1 MNAMERYE
9 EIERS
14 IIKTYR
20 KNIWRKFIRGIND
33 YKMIN
38 AGDKIAVCLSGGAD
52 SAVMAKCAQEIHRH
66 GVVKFELEFIT
77 ADTGF
82 SDEERAR
89 IEDNAKT
96 LNIPLEIF
104 SGEGDALDLLCEKA
118 KSLGCNKI
126 ALGHH
131 FDDVIEAI
139 LKNMLRG
146 AQIATLM
153 PKEKYAGLEI
163 IRPLYMIKSK
173 DILAWT
179 RFNGLEFICRPPRD
193 EEIKE
198 LIKKFRRT
206 SPYIDM
212 NIFNSVQ
219 DVNLTTVIAYK
230 GKGKE
235 YNFLEDYDERGGA
248 NV

>member
-1 MNAMERYE
+1 MERYE

-20 KNIWRKFIRGIND
+20 KCIWRKFIKGINE
-33 YKMIN
+33 YKMLCE
-38 AGDKIAVCLSGGAD
+38 GDKVAVCISGKKN
-52 SAVMAKCAQEIHRH
+52 SMLLAKCAQEIHRH
-66 GVVKFELEFIT
+66 GVVKFDLAFIT

-82 SDEERAR
+82 SAEERQQ
-89 IEDNAKT
+89 IEDNAKM

-104 SGEGDALDLLCEKA
+104 KADGELIDSLFEKA
-118 KSLGCNKI
+118 QSMGCNKI

-139 LKNMLRG
+139 LTGMLCG
-146 AQIATLM
+146 GKIATLM
-153 PKEKYAGLEI
+153 PKEHSEKYEGMELV
-163 IRPLYMIKSK
+163 RPLYMVKEK
-173 DILAWT
+173 DILAWA
-179 RFNGLEFICRPPRD
+179 RYSEIEFAAD
-193 EEIKE
+193 EEPSEVKE
-198 LIKKFRRT
+198 LIKRFRKT
-206 SPYIDM
+206 SQYIDK

-235 YNFLEDYDERGGA
+235 YNFLDDYDERGQINA
-248 NV
+248 